1 MKLYRAAQMREADMG
16 AMDAGIAGPRLM
28 DAAGRAVA
36 RVLREAFPQARRAL
50 VLAGKGNNGGDG
62 YVAAAALQEG
72 GVDARVLELA
82 DEPSGDDARGARSAF
97 VAAGGAPAL
106 LTPAVLADGLAWADV
121 VVDALLGVG
130 LDRPLTGAL
139 ADVVRTVND
148 AGVPVVAVDV
158 PTGVDA
164 DVAVPPGPHL
174 QAAVTVEMAG
184 PKVAGAFHPARGA
197 YGERVVA
204 DIGTPPHV
212 LDDASDTLLLD
223 EAAARFALPP
233 RAVDGHKYA
242 AGTVTIVAGSQR
254 YLGAAEL
261 ACRAAWRG
269 GAGLVT
275 LVAPARHP
283 SAWPETILEP
293 HDLSAVASHD
303 ARPAGLPHLWP
314 PAGLERRRAGACVIG
329 PGLDRAGLAALDAVL
344 AWAPGPVVL
353 DATALDP
360 SVWTAARRATL
371 ARRGNAVLTPHAGE
385 AARLLD
391 VAPSAVR
398 RDPLGSAATLA
409 ERFGAVVVLKGA
421 TTVVRAPDGAEGV
434 SLRGH
439 PGMASGGTGDA
450 LAGLLGA
457 LLAAPPRP
465 DVSSTEPSQASPDR
479 PTDTTFR
486 RACLAVW
493 LHGVAGERAAARFGN
508 GLVASDL
515 VDEIPAALHDLGW

>member
-1 MKLYRAAQMREADMG
+1 VKLYRAAQMRA
-16 AMDAGIAGPRLM
+16 ADAGAVAAGVPGPQLM
-28 DAAGRAVA
+28 DAAGKAVA
-36 RVLREAFPQARRAL
+36 RVLRERLPLARRAL
-50 VLAGKGNNGGDG
+50 VLAGRGNNGGDG
-62 YVAAAALQEG
+62 YVAAAALKG
-72 GVDARVLELA
+72 AGVEARVLELA
-82 DEPSGDDARGARSAF
+82 AEPSTDDARAARSAF
-97 VAAGGAPAL
+97 VTAGGAPAL
-106 LTPAVLADGLAWADV
+106 LAPAVLADGLAWADV
-121 VVDALLGVG
+121 VVDALLGCG
-130 LDRPLTGAL
+130 LDRPLSGAL
-139 ADVVRTVND
+139 ADVVRSVND

-164 DVAVPPGPHL
+164 DVAVPPGPHV

-184 PKVAGAFHPARGA
+184 PKVAAAFHPARAA

-204 DIGTPPHV
+204 DIGTPAPV
-212 LDDASDTLLLD
+212 LDEASDTLLLD
-223 EAAARFALPP
+223 DAAVRSALPP
-233 RAVDGHKYA
+233 RAVDGHKYG
-242 AGTVTIVAGSQR
+242 AGTVTIVAGSER

-261 ACRAAWRG
+261 ASRAAWRG

-293 HDLSAVASHD
+293 HDLSAATAHD
-303 ARPAGLPHLWP
+303 ARPAVLPHLWP

-329 PGLDRAGLAALDAVL
+329 PGLDRAGLTALDAVL

-360 SVWTAARRATL
+360 SAWTPARRASL

-457 LLAAPPRP
+457 LLAAPPDPNVPGR
-465 DVSSTEPSQASPDR
+465 EPSQATPDR
-479 PTDTTFR
+479 ASDTVFQ

-493 LHGVAGERAAARFGN
+493 LHGVAGERAAARWGN

-515 VDEIPAALHDLGW
+515 IDEIPAVLHDLGW

>member
-1 MKLYRAAQMREADMG
+1 MKLYRAAQMREAD
-16 AMDAGIAGPRLM
+16 ARAAAAGVPGPQLM

-36 RVLREAFPQARRAL
+36 RVLRQRFPLARRAL
-50 VLAGKGNNGGDG
+50 LLCGKGNNGGDG
-62 YVAAAALQEG
+62 YVAAAALTEA
-72 GVDARVLELA
+72 GVEARVLELA
-82 DEPSGDDARGARSAF
+82 AEPSTDDARGARAAL

-106 LTPAVLADGLAWADV
+106 LTPAVLDDALAWADV
-121 VVDALLGVG
+121 VIDALLGCG
-130 LDRPLTGAL
+130 LDRPLSGAL
-139 ADVVRTVND
+139 ADIVQKVND
-148 AGVPVVAVDV
+148 AGVSVVAVDV

-164 DVAVPPGPHL
+164 DVAVPPGPHV

-184 PKVAGAFHPARGA
+184 PKVAGAFHTARAA

-204 DIGTPPHV
+204 DIGTPAHV
-212 LDDASDTLLLD
+212 LDEASDTLLLD
-223 EAAARFALPP
+223 DAALRSALPA
-233 RAVDGHKYA
+233 RAVDAHKYA
-242 AGTVTIVAGSQR
+242 AGTVTIVAGSER

-261 ACRAAWRG
+261 ACRGAWRG
-269 GAGLVT
+269 GAGMVT

-293 HDLSAVASHD
+293 HDLTAASAHG
-303 ARPAGLPHLWP
+303 ARTAALPHLWP
-314 PAGLERRRAGACVIG
+314 PTGLEPRRAGACVIG

-360 SVWTAARRATL
+360 SVWTEARRTSL
-371 ARRGNAVLTPHAGE
+371 ALRGDAVLTPHAGE

-391 VAPSAVR
+391 VASSAVR
-398 RDPLGSAATLA
+398 RDPLGSAATLS

-421 TTVVRAPDGAEGV
+421 TTVVRAPDGAEAV

-457 LLAAPPRP
+457 LLAAPGGQSRANREQTRVAP
-465 DVSSTEPSQASPDR
+465 DEPSVTPFQ
-479 PTDTTFR
+479 

-493 LHGVAGERAAARFGN
+493 LHGVAGERAAARLGN

-515 VDEIPAALHDLGW
+515 IDEIPGAMHSLGW